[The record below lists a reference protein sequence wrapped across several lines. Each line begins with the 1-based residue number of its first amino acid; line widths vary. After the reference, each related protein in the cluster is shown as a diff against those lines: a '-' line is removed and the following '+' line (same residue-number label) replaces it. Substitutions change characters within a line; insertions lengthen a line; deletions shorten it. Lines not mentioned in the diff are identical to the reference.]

1 MPAWLIPALK
11 AVLPHVGTI
20 VSAAA
25 PAFTKK
31 SAAAVANQTALL
43 QQQITE
49 LQAAASGNDTH
60 IKALAA
66 QIQATVEAMEQGAS
80 LAESR
85 HRRIVVLSIAAAI
98 LSVASL
104 CVALFVLLAR

>member
-1 MPAWLIPALK
+1 MPAWLLPALK
-11 AVLPHVGTI
+11 AVLPHLGSI

-25 PAFTKK
+25 PAFTRK
-31 SAAAVANQTALL
+31 SAANPETL

-49 LQAAASGNDTH
+49 LQAAASGNDSH

-66 QIQATVEAMEQGAS
+66 QIQATVEALEQGAS
-80 LAESR
+80 LAERR
-85 HRRIVVLSIAAAI
+85 HQRIVMLCIAAAL
-98 LSVASL
+98 LSAASL

>member
-25 PAFTKK
+25 PVFTRKD
-31 SAAAVANQTALL
+31 ADAVANQATLL

-49 LQAAASGNDTH
+49 LQAAASDNDAH
-60 IKALAA
+60 IKKLAA
-66 QIQATVEAMEQGAS
+66 QIRNTVEALENGAS
-80 LAESR
+80 LAER
-85 HRRIVVLSIAAAI
+85 KHQRILALCVAAAVLS
-98 LSVASL
+98 LASL
-104 CVALFVLLAR
+104 CTALFVLLVR